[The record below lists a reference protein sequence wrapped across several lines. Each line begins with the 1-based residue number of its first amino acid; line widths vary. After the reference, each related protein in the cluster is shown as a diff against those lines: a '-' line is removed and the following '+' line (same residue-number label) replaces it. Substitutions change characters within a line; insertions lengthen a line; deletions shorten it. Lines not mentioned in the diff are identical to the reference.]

1 MPSFMSSAVR
11 LHTAEIVGGQLAPSP
26 IPWQAAIQQGNSF
39 ICGAT
44 ILDAF
49 SVLSAAHCFHK
60 KNFSGGLSIRAG
72 SIEKSNGGQVR
83 FLIYNYKLILF
94 LSRFIK
100 TVFTIQ
106 LVKLTFLTM

>member
-1 MPSFMSSAVR
+1 MPSFMGNANR
-11 LHTAEIVGGQLAPSP
+11 LDPAQIVGGQLAPSP
-26 IPWQAAIQQGNSF
+26 IPWQAAIYRGDSF

-49 SVLSAAHCFHK
+49 SVLSAAHCFDG

-83 FLIYNYKLILF
+83 FLICNYKLILF
-94 LSRFIK
+94 FSRCFHN
-100 TVFTIQ
+100 TAD
-106 LVKLTFLTM
+106 